1 MPAEPIARPSPER
14 LTGAAAERV
23 VAVHRQAIA
32 RYLKVLGAS
41 AQELDDLLQQT
52 FLVLLERPFDDRD
65 HRSTRTFLRT
75 TARQLFLRRHRD
87 RLPQVRAA
95 DEVWDRRCGD
105 DDGDSYLSA
114 LRECVAALPA
124 RSRALLQH
132 AYDERHGRLAIGER
146 LGMTMAGVKTALR
159 RLRTALRQCIE
170 RRLSR

>member
-1 MPAEPIARPSPER
+1 MPAEPIARPSQER

-23 VAVHRQAIA
+23 VAVHRAAIT

-41 AQELDDLLQQT
+41 SQELDDLLQQT
-52 FLVLLERPFDDRD
+52 FLVLLERPFEDRGEPA
-65 HRSTRTFLRT
+65 TRAFLRT

-87 RLPQVRAA
+87 RLPQVEAA

-105 DDGDSYLSA
+105 DAGDGYLSA

-124 RSRALLQH
+124 RSRAMLQQ
-132 AYDERHGRLAIGER
+132 AYDERHGRQAIGER
-146 LGMTMAGVKTALR
+146 LGLTADGVKTALR